1 MLEAFLIAVIIFDFF
16 WIWNHKL
23 KSDVITILKTTCD
36 KLITTRELF
45 YCEIYHDAIKLS
57 HFLFENIAWVKWVVS
72 CKSLLARL
80 NYCLIR
86 FLSCFFLI
94 FIPFSETNEVSQIQL
109 IKISQIRKLG
119 ENILMINLQ
128 SWATSSNHNKRP
140 KTWCFRLIWAS
151 TKR

>member
-16 WIWNHKL
+16 WIGNHKL

-80 NYCLIR
+80 KLLPY
-86 FLSCFFLI
+86 S
-94 FIPFSETNEVSQIQL
+94 IPFMFFSYFHPI
-109 IKISQIRKLG
+109 
-119 ENILMINLQ
+119 
-128 SWATSSNHNKRP
+128 
-140 KTWCFRLIWAS
+140 
-151 TKR
+151 